1 MISYFFSHDY
11 ILIIFFSHKGEKVS
25 QKTSK
30 KGGKVIHKGEKVSR
44 KTPKKGEKLSI
55 RGKKLVG
62 RIKKSSIHRLFQRL
76 LTIKTIIT
84 IKTSF
89 YFLIK
94 IKRGKKLSISTI

>member
-1 MISYFFSHDY
+1 MISYIFSHDY
-11 ILIIFFSHKGEKVS
+11 MLIIFLVIKGKKLVKRPQKRGKKLSIRGEKVS
-25 QKTSK
+25 QKTS
-30 KGGKVIHKGEKVSR
+30 
-44 KTPKKGEKLSI
+44 KKGEKLSI

>member
-1 MISYFFSHDY
+1 M
-11 ILIIFFSHKGEKVS
+11 LIIFLVIKGKKLVKRP
-25 QKTSK
+25 QKR
-30 KGGKVIHKGEKVSR
+30 GGKVIHKGEKVSQ
-44 KTPKKGEKLSI
+44 KTSKKGEKLSI